1 MPDDLHDP
9 WLALLAAVRREFDA
23 HGGDPNSVEAD
34 EQDLRISL
42 PLEGNEYYSHH
53 FKKAE
58 VLKDNPAELAAR
70 LYADYQT
77 HRTPSVG
84 A

>member
-1 MPDDLHDP
+1 MSDDLHAR
-9 WLALLAAVRREFDA
+9 WLALLTAIRREFDA

-34 EQDLRISL
+34 ENDLRISL

-58 VLKDNPAELAAR
+58 VLKDNPAELAAT
-70 LYADYQT
+70 LYADYET
-77 HRTPSVG
+77 HRTPPVG

>member
-1 MPDDLHDP
+1 MSDDLHAP
-9 WLALLAAVRREFDA
+9 WLALLAAIRREFDA
-23 HGGDPNSVEAD
+23 HGGDPNTVEAD
-34 EQDLRISL
+34 EKDLRISL

-58 VLKDNPAELAAR
+58 VLKDPAELAAT
-70 LYADYQT
+70 LYADYET
-77 HRTPSVG
+77 HRTHPVG